1 MDADARFVLLPQRRS
16 NDSLPGMKT
25 TTLTI
30 SSKGQTLMPL
40 DWRKHNALTNGG
52 SCNAFYLENGGLLV
66 LPVTPPGKDQLKKL
80 LASVRPTKP
89 PPNWQRRVAKAL
101 EDVRR

>member
-1 MDADARFVLLPQRRS
+1 
-16 NDSLPGMKT
+16 MKA

-40 DWRKHNALTNGG
+40 DWRRSNALSRGG
-52 SCNAFYLENGGLLV
+52 SCNVFYLKDGALLIV
-66 LPVTPPGKDQLKKL
+66 PVKAPGKAQLQKL
-80 LASVRPTKP
+80 MACIKPTKP
-89 PPNWQRRVAKAL
+89 PQDWERRVREAL